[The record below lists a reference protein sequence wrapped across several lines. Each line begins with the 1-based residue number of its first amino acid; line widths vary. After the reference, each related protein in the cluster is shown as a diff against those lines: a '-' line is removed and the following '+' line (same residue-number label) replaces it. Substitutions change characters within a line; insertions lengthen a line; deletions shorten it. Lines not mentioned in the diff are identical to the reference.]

1 MPTFQRDAEFLAV
14 GVRFFDPMP
23 KTVTNPIIVVPPEHR
38 NGLVFMTL
46 DTSRFRRPSLAALLL
61 MGWLFAAGCAVHPVE
76 PVGIPPETPAA
87 FSRTG
92 EAVQPRWWEAFNDSN
107 LTRLVERAL
116 RENPGLLQ
124 AWARLDQSRALA
136 DRAAAGFWPEL
147 NLDGQA
153 SRSRS
158 SLDVAGQEIVSR
170 SNRFSLTGAA
180 SYEVDLWGRVAA
192 GARAADLDAEA
203 ARADAETAAT
213 TLAAEVA
220 DVWFQAVEQRARL
233 GLARDQLQTN
243 KTLLELIQTRF
254 GYGLSSALDV
264 YQQKQ
269 LVSASQA
276 EIPPIRSNLQ
286 VLRHRLAVLLG
297 RPPGESVVEVGSRL
311 PEPPPLPDTGVP
323 ADLVRRRPDIRA
335 SGLRLAAADNRV
347 AQAVADR
354 FPALRLSASGGY
366 RAGQLADLFSTSV
379 WDLLAG
385 VSAPMVDGGR
395 RRAEVRRVEAVVRER
410 TADYLETAL
419 TAFREVEDALVRE
432 SFQREFITR
441 LEEQI
446 ANARQELEQAR
457 LQYENGI
464 RDYLNVLTALR
475 NVQSLERQWV
485 GARRL
490 LLTRRIELYRALG
503 GAWTGTLTPPE
514 AAAARGDAQNS

>member
-1 MPTFQRDAEFLAV
+1 
-14 GVRFFDPMP
+14 
-23 KTVTNPIIVVPPEHR
+23 
-38 NGLVFMTL
+38 MTL
-46 DTSRFRRPSLAALLL
+46 DTPRFRRPPLAALLL
-61 MGWLFAAGCAVHPVE
+61 MGLWFLAGCTVHKVE
-76 PVGIPPETPAA
+76 PVGIPPETPPA

-92 EAVQPRWWEAFNDSN
+92 EAVQPRWWKAFDDSD

-136 DRAAAGFWPEL
+136 DQAAAGFWPDVTAE
-147 NLDGQA
+147 GQA
-153 SRSRS
+153 GRSRS
-158 SLDVAGQEIVSR
+158 NVETGNGTTAVR

-180 SYEVDLWGRVAA
+180 SYEVDLWGRIAS
-192 GARAADLDAEA
+192 GARAAGLDAEA
-203 ARADAETAAT
+203 ARSDAETAAM

-220 DVWFQAVEQRARL
+220 DVWFQAVEQQARL
-233 GLARDQLQTN
+233 DLARDQLETN
-243 KTLLELIQTRF
+243 RTLLELIQTRF

-297 RPPGESVVEVGSRL
+297 RPPGESVVDVGNRL
-311 PEPPPLPDTGVP
+311 PEPPPLPDIGVP

-335 SGLRLAAADNRV
+335 AGFRLAAADHRV
-347 AQAVADR
+347 ARAVADR
-354 FPALRLSASGGY
+354 FPAFRLSAGGGY

-379 WDLLAG
+379 WDLLGG
-385 VSAPMVDGGR
+385 VSAPLLDGGQ
-395 RRAEVRRVEAVVRER
+395 RRAEVRRVKAVVRER

-419 TAFREVEDALVRE
+419 AAFREVEDALVRE
-432 SFQREFITR
+432 SFQREFMDR

-464 RDYLNVLTALR
+464 RDYLNVLIALR

-514 AAAARGDAQNS
+514 AREKS